1 VAADSDSPL
10 DSVYERGQPQRQPQ
24 KPSNS
29 KSLAKTVLAKP
40 STADSRLINR
50 GKINNA
56 NGNLSLLSGPQA
68 NGQWTVDPGW
78 RTLAIGHRTTDYHD
92 EEDRNPNPA
101 GGCGDSSRQCT
112 GKIEFL
118 RKVLC

>member
-10 DSVYERGQPQRQPQ
+10 DSVYEWGQPQRQPQ

-68 NGQWTVDPGW
+68 NGQWTVDTGW
-78 RTLAIGHRTTDYHD
+78 RTLDIGRRTTMMRKIAIPILLVVA
-92 EEDRNPNPA
+92 ETAA
-101 GGCGDSSRQCT
+101 GSALEKSSS
-112 GKIEFL
+112 
-118 RKVLC
+118 